1 MWGMGIFLVIE
12 RLTPCGAQ
20 IYNMVDIG
28 YYLADTV
35 SHFLTPTHISL
46 HFFCGFV
53 WFCLILRPLTSLR
66 ASVVRQQE
74 RNKDGRI
81 HRQRRLLM
89 LWIWRYRILAKFK
102 LIVKNK
108 AMSMPHWVYY
118 IQPSLCPII
127 YLAGR
132 GSTIYLHQRGANGVA
147 RFDNQGNAR
156 SLIAWNEWQDAAPR
170 FCDCM

>member
-12 RLTPCGAQ
+12 RLTPCSAQ

-66 ASVVRQQE
+66 ASVARQQE

-102 LIVKNK
+102 LIVKKKQCQCFTGCTTYNPHCVLSFIWQGVEVLYIYISVGLMALLVSRIR
-108 AMSMPHWVYY
+108 AM
-118 IQPSLCPII
+118 LEA
-127 YLAGR
+127 L
-132 GSTIYLHQRGANGVA
+132 
-147 RFDNQGNAR
+147 
-156 SLIAWNEWQDAAPR
+156 
-170 FCDCM
+170 